1 MCIRDRSN
9 GSQTMNNDKITKK
22 QEQQLIEMLE
32 IMEDTVEYFCD
43 QNTVSGETAWNMVA
57 SLAEVKLG
65 QFND

>member
-1 MCIRDRSN
+1 MCIRDRFN

-65 QFND
+65 QFK

>member
-1 MCIRDRSN
+1 
-9 GSQTMNNDKITKK
+9 MNNENRITKK
-22 QEQQLIEMLE
+22 QQEQLIEMME

-65 QFND
+65 QFDK

>member
-1 MCIRDRSN
+1 MISDERQN
-9 GSQTMNNDKITKK
+9 
-22 QEQQLIEMLE
+22 QLIEMME
-32 IMEDTVEYFCD
+32 VMEDTVEYFCD